1 MRLSAFTHRLANRQ
15 VGGKATGHDHAV
27 LDDGAVVGLVRDG
40 IDVLKRF
47 SAELEECS
55 KVEKEPS
62 REARNRINMILA
74 PK

>member
-1 MRLSAFTHRLANRQ
+1 MMFRGREMAH
-15 VGGKATGHDHAV
+15 
-27 LDDGAVVGLVRDG
+27 LDLG

>member
-1 MRLSAFTHRLANRQ
+1 MTE
-15 VGGKATGHDHAV
+15 
-27 LDDGAVVGLVRDG
+27 DGYRR
-40 IDVLKRF
+40 LKRF
-47 SAELEECS
+47 ATELEECS